1 MTNFLADNE
10 KSKDLSRLLDIS
22 MDMIEKTD
30 LGSLLGLIMEEATR
44 TMHADRST
52 LYLIDRVRNERISF
66 IAQQSEI
73 KEIRLP
79 FGTGIA
85 GYVAKLGNTVNI
97 GDAYKSPLFNKD
109 TDIQTGYSTRT
120 VLCVPMKN
128 REGEI
133 IGVLQVLNKKTGIF
147 TEYDEWL
154 FTTYANYAATAIENA
169 RLHEEREKTFLSAI
183 KALAAAIDRR
193 DPVTAGHSERVA
205 RLSVDIGKSL
215 GLSKNELKM
224 LNYAAI
230 LHDVGKIGVK
240 DTILL
245 KPGEFTPEERNEMNK
260 HVLYTKE
267 ILEEVYFTKD
277 FKLIPSIAAM
287 HHERLDGTGYPYNLN
302 AEQLNILGRI
312 IAVADIFDALV
323 SYDRPYKQVFSL
335 SEALDI
341 IKDEAEKKHLD
352 AHIVKIFLDEKLY
365 LRSTFPG
372 IGNADYR
379 HERLHADRI

>member
-1 MTNFLADNE
+1 MANFLADNE

-22 MDMIEKTD
+22 MHMITKTD
-30 LGSLLGLIMEEATR
+30 LGSLLGLIMEEATK

-52 LYLIDRVRNERISF
+52 LYLIDHERNELISF

-85 GYVAKLGNTVNI
+85 GYVAKHGNTINI
-97 GDAYKSPLFNKD
+97 EGAYKSPLFNKE

-133 IGVLQVLNKKTGIF
+133 IGVLQVLNKKTGMF

-154 FTTYANYAATAIENA
+154 FTTYANYAATAIENV

-183 KALAAAIDRR
+183 KALAAAIDCR

-215 GLSKNELKM
+215 SLSKNELKM
-224 LNYAAI
+224 LNYAAT

-240 DTILL
+240 DAILL
-245 KPGEFTPEERNEMNK
+245 KPGEFTLEERNEMDK
-260 HVLYTKE
+260 HVVYTKE
-267 ILEEVYFTKD
+267 ILDEVYFTKD
-277 FKLIPSIAAM
+277 FKLIPTIAAM

-323 SYDRPYKQVFSL
+323 SYDRPYKKAISL
-335 SEALDI
+335 SDALDI
-341 IKDEAEKKHLD
+341 LRDEAEKKHLD
-352 AHIVKIFLDEKLY
+352 AHVVRVFIEKKVY
-365 LRSTFPG
+365 LHTFPD
-372 IGNADYR
+372 IENRSCRY
-379 HERLHADRI
+379 ERENIDRI